1 MDSTRNPE
9 ATQYMPTSIPPNRQP
24 IRVDPKY
31 PLPSPEGRSQHA
43 QRSPLRNDTAA
54 YPDQGLARTTSR
66 RRKING
72 QNYVKNSE
80 LSPGSEALPPAPDA
94 PRVPPVSYRDAYG
107 NGAPPSRASSK
118 SFAARART
126 IPDSVDP
133 RLANSIAIN
142 DMPVINSSRHPRR
155 GSINESSSRPD
166 QQAQPQGPSVSSST
180 RIDQYSPQTT
190 LSSTTPR
197 QQKLLNRVPVL
208 QTTTVND
215 PPGSVDVNPSSARVG
230 SRLFSA
236 STAVTPSDWAADRSP
251 LQKLEV
257 KLNDISKEE
266 KRARVQEAE
275 QRLRE
280 SKAAKADRRTSRGP
294 QSNRAHVSM
303 DRDSAGIGDAS
314 PEQYRVRDTADH
326 TRSPQHQVI
335 PQKVTHRRLQQGDE
349 TGPERENAMEPNTP
363 HEPANNRSP
372 RISGRDQL
380 QNQPQQNRQRSAQAN
395 GTDHNEG
402 RGVRFQNHQDL
413 DSSAKAPAA
422 ASAAT
427 FDGAHDRSSYGE
439 AGVSVA
445 SPREHRLRTSQPQSS
460 PIDSHGLN
468 GNSSRQVP
476 VQQQQLYTHRV
487 ELPSANDSAASY
499 GGRPDPVP
507 GYAVP
512 SHEHALQYEI
522 PPQTAAG
529 IAARKRV
536 GFGSDQNSPI
546 IEAIPNHKHRHL
558 SEVLHHGRRHAD
570 APSTLSPGR
579 SKHLEEWKHGGVA
592 RLTLADTV
600 ADVEGGKGK
609 KAWWEGKSAGQQTSN
624 GVKVPGGEDSRAH
637 TGAEDSNGMLH
648 LPLSVIQEPSS
659 SPAPGRL
666 WDNVDS
672 VRVRQYIG
680 YDGTLRVRQRNRSW
694 FHKPDFIMGAGH
706 PKALQHE
713 TLYAYSYDCT
723 RLSEHDS
730 SHIPHMCQPY
740 LSKELTKSMRGVRIR
755 VPAAP
760 TNFNPPLYLKC
771 GPLLRYTGLKREKHE
786 PSTAQTEPSYDERE
800 TWRGTVMI
808 VTIDAESS
816 YDPAPTLR
824 LFHQPISLLPP
835 PPQRLDGEDGEDLP
849 SEYVDPIAG
858 LPKMTRTGKTVYVK
872 PVEDLEEGVDISQI
886 ENDDGLYEETRTA
899 NVPTS
904 YGKAD
909 ELLGRTTLPYPAKIK
924 SNQGDIQQSGKY
936 REVRGVRLHAE
947 RGVTFWRFNLEV
959 ELGKAQARIAYRINQ
974 AASIGF
980 WVPAK
985 GQTMNIMFHS
995 CNGFSL
1001 SVK

>member
-1 MDSTRNPE
+1 MASTRKPE
-9 ATQYMPTSIPPNRQP
+9 AAQYIPSPIPPNRQP
-24 IRVDPKY
+24 IRVDPKH
-31 PLPSPEGRSQHA
+31 PLPSPKGISQNA
-43 QRSPLRNDTAA
+43 QRSPLINDATA

-66 RRKING
+66 RRKISG
-72 QNYVKNSE
+72 QNYVKNPE
-80 LSPGSEALPPAPDA
+80 QSPRSDVLPPAPDA
-94 PRVPPVSYRDAYG
+94 PRAPPVSYRDAYG
-107 NGAPPSRASSK
+107 NGASPNSASSK

-126 IPDSVDP
+126 IPESVDP

-142 DMPVINSSRHPRR
+142 DMPVINSSRPTRR
-155 GSINESSSRPD
+155 GSVNQSSNRPD
-166 QQAQPQGPSVSSST
+166 QQAPQQGPSLSFSS
-180 RIDQYSPQTT
+180 RIDQSSPQDI
-190 LSSTTPR
+190 SSTTTPR
-197 QQKLLNRVPVL
+197 QQRVSNRAPVP
-208 QTTTVND
+208 QRTTVND
-215 PPGSVDVNPSSARVG
+215 PPGSADVNPSLARAGLRLVSAG
-230 SRLFSA
+230 
-236 STAVTPSDWAADRSP
+236 TAATPSDWAADRSP

-275 QRLRE
+275 QLLRE

-294 QSNRAHVSM
+294 QSGRST
-303 DRDSAGIGDAS
+303 DRDSAGIGNAS
-314 PEQYRVRDTADH
+314 PEQYTVRDTAEH
-326 TRSPQHQVI
+326 TRSPHHQVT
-335 PQKVTHRRLQQGDE
+335 PQKVTHHRLRHGNE
-349 TGPERENAMEPNTP
+349 IGSERHNAVEPNTP
-363 HEPANNRSP
+363 QEPANDRSP
-372 RISGRDQL
+372 KISSRDQL
-380 QNQPQQNRQRSAQAN
+380 RNQPQQNQQRSVQVN

-402 RGVRFQNHQDL
+402 RGVRFQNQEYT
-413 DSSAKAPAA
+413 DSSVIAPATVG
-422 ASAAT
+422 AAT
-427 FDGAHDRSSYGE
+427 FDGTHDRSGYGE
-439 AGVSVA
+439 AGVPVI
-445 SPREHRLRTSQPQSS
+445 SPREHRRRTLQQQSS
-460 PIDSHGLN
+460 PIDAHGLN

-476 VQQQQLYTHRV
+476 VQQQQLYTNRV
-487 ELPSANDSAASY
+487 EPPSANDSAATY
-499 GGRPDPVP
+499 GGPPDPVP
-507 GYAVP
+507 GHTVP
-512 SHEHALQYEI
+512 SHEHALQYEV

-536 GFGSDQNSPI
+536 GFGSEQNSSI
-546 IEAIPNHKHRHL
+546 IEAIPNNKHHHL
-558 SEVLHHGRRHAD
+558 SGVLHHGRHHAD

-579 SKHLEEWKHGGVA
+579 PRHLDEWKLGGVA

-600 ADVEGGKGK
+600 ADVEGGKGN
-609 KAWWEGKSAGQQTSN
+609 KAWWEGNSAGQQTSSGAKLLEGN
-624 GVKVPGGEDSRAH
+624 SRAH
-637 TGAEDSNGMLH
+637 DGNVVDSNGMLH
-648 LPLSVIQEPSS
+648 LPISIVEEPSS
-659 SPAPGRL
+659 STPGGLR
-666 WDNVDS
+666 DSIDS

-680 YDGTLRVRQRNRSW
+680 YDGTLRVWQRNRSW
-694 FHKPDFIMGAGH
+694 FLKPDFIMGAGR
-706 PKALQHE
+706 PKAPQHG
-713 TLYAYSYDCT
+713 TSHTYSYDCS
-723 RLSEHDS
+723 RLAEHDY
-730 SHIPHMCQPY
+730 SHIHHICQPY

-755 VPAAP
+755 VPAAS
-760 TNFNPPLYLKC
+760 TTFNPPLYLKC

-786 PSTAQTEPSYDERE
+786 RSSAQTEPSHGERE

-808 VTIDAESS
+808 VTVDAESS

-858 LPKMTRTGKTVYVK
+858 LPRMTRTGKTVYVK
-872 PVEDLEEGVDISQI
+872 PVEDLEEGVDVSQI

-909 ELLGRTTLPYPAKIK
+909 ELLGRSPLPYPAKTK
-924 SNQGDIQQSGKY
+924 SDHRDMQQSGKY
-936 REVRGVRLHAE
+936 QEVRGIRLHAE

-959 ELGKAQARIAYRINQ
+959 ELGKAQVRIAYRINQ

>member
-1 MDSTRNPE
+1 
-9 ATQYMPTSIPPNRQP
+9 MPPSRQP

-31 PLPSPEGRSQHA
+31 PLPSPEGTSQNA
-43 QRSPLRNDTAA
+43 PRSPIRNDGTA

-66 RRKING
+66 RRKISG
-72 QNYVKNSE
+72 QKYVKNPE
-80 LSPGSEALPPAPDA
+80 QSPRSDALPPAPDA
-94 PRVPPVSYRDAYG
+94 PRAPPVSYRDAYG
-107 NGAPPSRASSK
+107 NGGPPSSTSSK

-133 RLANSIAIN
+133 RLANSLAIN
-142 DMPVINSSRHPRR
+142 DMPVLNSSRHPRR
-155 GSINESSSRPD
+155 GSVNQSSSKPD
-166 QQAQPQGPSVSSST
+166 QQAQQQGPSLTSSS
-180 RIDQYSPQTT
+180 RIDESSPQTASPT
-190 LSSTTPR
+190 TTPK
-197 QQKLLNRVPVL
+197 QQRVSNRAPVL
-208 QTTTVND
+208 QTTTVDD
-215 PPGSVDVNPSSARVG
+215 PPRSVDVNPSSARFG
-230 SRLFSA
+230 PKLLSA
-236 STAVTPSDWAADRSP
+236 GTAATLSDWAADRSP

-275 QRLRE
+275 QLLRQ
-280 SKAAKADRRTSRGP
+280 SKAAKTDRRTSREP
-294 QSNRAHVSM
+294 QSGRTHVST
-303 DRDSAGIGDAS
+303 DRDSTGISDAS
-314 PEQYRVRDTADH
+314 PEHYRARETADH
-326 TRSPQHQVI
+326 TRSPRHQAT
-335 PQKVTHRRLQQGDE
+335 PQKVTHHRLRQGGE
-349 TGPERENAMEPNTP
+349 IGSERHNVVEPNAP
-363 HEPANNRSP
+363 HEPANDLSP
-372 RISGRDQL
+372 RISSRDQL
-380 QNQPQQNRQRSAQAN
+380 QNHPQQNQRRSAQVN
-395 GTDHNEG
+395 DTDHDGG
-402 RGVRFQNHQDL
+402 RGVRFQNHEYT
-413 DSSAKAPAA
+413 DSSAIAPTTVGAT
-422 ASAAT
+422 T

-439 AGVSVA
+439 VGVSVA
-445 SPREHRLRTSQPQSS
+445 SPREHRRRATQQSS
-460 PIDSHGLN
+460 PIDAHGLN

-476 VQQQQLYTHRV
+476 VQQQQLYINRV
-487 ELPSANDSAASY
+487 EPPSANDSVATY
-499 GGRPDPVP
+499 GGPPDPVS
-507 GYAVP
+507 GHAVP
-512 SHEHALQYEI
+512 SHEHALKYEV

-536 GFGSDQNSPI
+536 GFGSEQNSTI
-546 IEAIPNHKHRHL
+546 IESIPNHKHHHL
-558 SEVLHHGRRHAD
+558 SQALHHGRHHAD
-570 APSTLSPGR
+570 VPSTLSLGR
-579 SKHLEEWKHGGVA
+579 PRHLDEWKHGGVA

-600 ADVEGGKGK
+600 ADVEGRKGN
-609 KAWWEGKSAGQQTSN
+609 KAWWEGKSAAQQTSS
-624 GVKVPGGEDSRAH
+624 GAKLAGEVSRAH
-637 TGAEDSNGMLH
+637 NGNEDSNGMLH
-648 LPLSVIQEPSS
+648 LPLSHVEESS
-659 SPAPGRL
+659 SSIPGGLR
-666 WDNVDS
+666 DNLDS

-694 FHKPDFIMGAGH
+694 FHKPDFIMGAGRS
-706 PKALQHE
+706 KALHHG
-713 TLYAYSYDCT
+713 TSNAYSYDCS

-730 SHIPHMCQPY
+730 SHISHICQPY
-740 LSKELTKSMRGVRIR
+740 LSKELTKSMRGVRVR
-755 VPAAP
+755 VSAAP
-760 TNFNPPLYLKC
+760 TTFNPPLYLKC
-771 GPLLRYTGLKREKHE
+771 GPLLRYTGLKREKLE
-786 PSTAQTEPSYDERE
+786 QPSSQTEASYGERE

-808 VTIDAESS
+808 VTADAESS

-872 PVEDLEEGVDISQI
+872 PVEDLEEGVDVSQI

-909 ELLGRTTLPYPAKIK
+909 ELLGRSPLPYPTNTK
-924 SNQGDIQQSGKY
+924 SNHRDMQQSGRY
-936 REVRGVRLHAE
+936 QEVRGVRLHAE